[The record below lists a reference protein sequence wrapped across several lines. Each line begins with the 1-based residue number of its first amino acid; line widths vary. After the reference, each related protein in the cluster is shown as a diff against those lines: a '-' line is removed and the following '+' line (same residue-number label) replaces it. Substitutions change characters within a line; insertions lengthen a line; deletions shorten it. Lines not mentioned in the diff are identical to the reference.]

1 MDITTKMLRGAAVT
15 ALMKRGYEVESFTGR
30 GRPPGTFLKLTKGGK
45 ESICT
50 VRSTRD
56 RWIAFHRREDGGWDT
71 LDKADFVAIAAVD
84 DRQTPTKMEIYLLE
98 QAPVMKAF
106 DAAFEARTN
115 AGHIIKENTP
125 WVGLDAPKNQS
136 VTAVGSGLADQ
147 ALWCEVIDPA
157 SEVAREEMVAEPE
170 APKAEKPV
178 TLTIAEAK
186 KGLAAHYGV
195 ATDSIEIIIR
205 G

>member
-1 MDITTKMLRGAAVT
+1 MDITTKMLRGAAVM

-30 GRPPGTFLKLTKGGK
+30 GRPPGTFLKLTKDGK
-45 ESICT
+45 ESVCT

-84 DRQTPTKMEIYLLE
+84 DRQTPTKMEVYLLE
-98 QAPVMKAF
+98 QAPVTKAF

-125 WVGLDAPKNQS
+125 WVGLDAPKTQS
-136 VTAVGSGLADQ
+136 VTAIGAGLADK
-147 ALWCEVIDPA
+147 ALWCEVIGPGSEAAHEELVSGPGDIPA
-157 SEVAREEMVAEPE
+157 PE
-170 APKAEKPV
+170 KT
-178 TLTIAEAK
+178 TLTIADAK

-195 ATDSIEIIIR
+195 TPESIEIIIR